1 MFDSMTLFIAGR
13 QFKVP
18 CYLQIRPRDGIKRGV
33 KSAVETMMLRKM
45 PALLLPF
52 VMLCPSISHGDPD
65 GPTNYDECIID
76 AMKGVSSDVAARAI
90 IESCRKLFPEAPSAP
105 AVAEPAP
112 AAAEA
117 APAETAP
124 AAVLAAPL
132 PAAEP
137 APAVAPAA
145 AEAADARALTAA
157 ELGRINAKAKVF
169 GDSYRVTVN
178 NGNTG
183 LTLTEVTIAVWD
195 DTDPAVARVE
205 HSEAAQIG
213 PQTSAEIKYTVRY
226 RGDESGWR
234 WAVVAARGVE

>member
-1 MFDSMTLFIAGR
+1 
-13 QFKVP
+13 
-18 CYLQIRPRDGIKRGV
+18 
-33 KSAVETMMLRKM
+33 MLRKT

-52 VMLCPSISHGDPD
+52 VLLWSSISHAEANSPS
-65 GPTNYDECIID
+65 NYDECIID

-90 IESCRKLFPEAPSAP
+90 IDSCRSLFPEVPSAP
-105 AVAEPAP
+105 AAAEPAPAAAEPAPTAAEPAP

-117 APAETAP
+117 APAEPAP
-124 AAVLAAPL
+124 PAVLAAPQA
-132 PAAEP
+132 AAES

-145 AEAADARALTAA
+145 LEASDARALTAA

-178 NGNTG
+178 NGNTD

-195 DTDPAVARVE
+195 DTDPATARIE
-205 HSEAAQIG
+205 QSEAAEIG
-213 PQTSAEIKYTVRY
+213 PQASAEIKYTVRY
-226 RGDESGWR
+226 RGDGSGWR

>member
-1 MFDSMTLFIAGR
+1 
-13 QFKVP
+13 
-18 CYLQIRPRDGIKRGV
+18 
-33 KSAVETMMLRKM
+33 MMLRKL

-52 VMLCPSISHGDPD
+52 VLLCPSISHGDPD
-65 GPTNYDECIID
+65 DPSNYDECIID

-90 IESCRKLFPEAPSAP
+90 IESCRNLFPASQGEAP
-105 AVAEPAP
+105 
-112 AAAEA
+112 
-117 APAETAP
+117 
-124 AAVLAAPL
+124 

-137 APAVAPAA
+137 AAAEPAPGAEPAA
-145 AEAADARALTAA
+145 ATAVAATAEARDLTAD
-157 ELGRINAKAKVF
+157 ELGQVSAKAKVF

-195 DTDPAVARVE
+195 DTDSAVAPIE
-205 HSEAAQIG
+205 SSEVAQIA
-213 PQTSAEIKYTVRY
+213 PQSSAEIRYTVRY

>member
-1 MFDSMTLFIAGR
+1 MFDSMTLFTADR

-18 CYLQIRPRDGIKRGV
+18 CDLQIRLRDGIKRGV

-90 IESCRKLFPEAPSAP
+90 IESCRSLFPEAPAAP

-112 AAAEA
+112 AAA

-145 AEAADARALTAA
+145 AEAADARALTAE

-169 GDSYRVTVN
+169 EDSYRVTVN

-195 DTDPAVARVE
+195 DTHPAVARVE

-213 PQTSAEIKYTVRY
+213 PQASAEIKYTVRY